1 MESHFTTRAA
11 KQPSQTH
18 DQHLTCLTY
27 FNPSLLHSIIVA
39 WEDTLRESY
48 DALQVSFIITFDTT
62 PAGDAWS
69 TPVQS
74 GTPSS
79 LSSSSNASSGPS
91 AKRNHNSLPS
101 KLFLSDQT
109 TAATSVSSDNA
120 EAIQLEKEIKERQ
133 EQLAKLKRDSLTKP
147 RSNGK
152 K

>member
-48 DALQVSFIITFDTT
+48 DALQVSFIITFDMR
-62 PAGDAWS
+62 S
-69 TPVQS
+69 Q
-74 GTPSS
+74 
-79 LSSSSNASSGPS
+79 
-91 AKRNHNSLPS
+91 H
-101 KLFLSDQT
+101 QT
-109 TAATSVSSDNA
+109 
-120 EAIQLEKEIKERQ
+120 
-133 EQLAKLKRDSLTKP
+133 LKDSLTKP
-147 RSNGK
+147 WRDDGK